1 VKYWIIY
8 ERDHARRHYGI
19 SSYANHFYNL
29 LSTMGAFLKD
39 GPFQIIKSAWASLP
53 APFNEAKQLRT
64 KRKVIQKYNP
74 FLYAFGYTLEP
85 PKEYLCNQE
94 S

>member
-1 VKYWIIY
+1 
-8 ERDHARRHYGI
+8 
-19 SSYANHFYNL
+19 
-29 LSTMGAFLKD
+29 MKD
-39 GPFQIIKSAWASLP
+39 GPFQVICNVWTSLP

-64 KRKVIQKYNP
+64 KRKIIEKYNP

-85 PKEYLCNQE
+85 PKEYLCNPE